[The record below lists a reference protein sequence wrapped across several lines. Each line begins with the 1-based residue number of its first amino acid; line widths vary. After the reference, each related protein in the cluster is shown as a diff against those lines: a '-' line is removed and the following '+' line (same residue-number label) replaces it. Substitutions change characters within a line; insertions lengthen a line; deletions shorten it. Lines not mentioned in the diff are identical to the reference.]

1 MYTAEEREQIIDIV
15 DKMSLLRQDFD
26 GAFTWIKEN
35 VSMPFDFDGEQQ
47 FISDLKQLVKINALK
62 FGKIKQTLDNYVRNT
77 NKKYK
82 YNLVPD
88 EILGD
93 GLAKLIEL
101 NTQGKLGRHA
111 QQIAYINHNLSLQ
124 RQKEQLEQANERLAK
139 RAEKAQK
146 LLDTE
151 LLKDSYIETLEMFSK
166 FNSAKQYT
174 MWDDLETPTK
184 VIEFMEKNGVKQGK
198 WLRPEGVD
206 AWFKERIIWF
216 KNKLKE
222 K

>member
-1 MYTAEEREQIIDIV
+1 MTTLRELH
-15 DKMSLLRQDFD
+15 KKL
-26 GAFTWIKEN
+26 
-35 VSMPFDFDGEQQ
+35 
-47 FISDLKQLVKINALK
+47 
-62 FGKIKQTLDNYVRNT
+62 KIKQTLDNYVRNT

-82 YNLVPD
+82 HNLVAD
-88 EILGD
+88 EILGE

-166 FNSAKQYT
+166 FNAVKPILFGE
-174 MWDDLETPTK
+174 LETPDK
-184 VIEFMEKNGVKQGK
+184 VIEFMEKNGVKHGK

>member
-1 MYTAEEREQIIDIV
+1 MTTLRELH
-15 DKMSLLRQDFD
+15 KKL
-26 GAFTWIKEN
+26 
-35 VSMPFDFDGEQQ
+35 
-47 FISDLKQLVKINALK
+47 
-62 FGKIKQTLDNYVRNT
+62 KIKQTLDNYVRNT

-82 YNLVPD
+82 HNLVAD
-88 EILGD
+88 EVLGE

-166 FNSAKQYT
+166 FNAVKPSLFGE
-174 MWDDLETPTK
+174 LETPDK

>member
-1 MYTAEEREQIIDIV
+1 MTTLRELH
-15 DKMSLLRQDFD
+15 KKL
-26 GAFTWIKEN
+26 
-35 VSMPFDFDGEQQ
+35 
-47 FISDLKQLVKINALK
+47 
-62 FGKIKQTLDNYVRNT
+62 KIKQTLDNYVRNT

-82 YNLVPD
+82 YNLVAD
-88 EILGD
+88 EILGE

-139 RAEKAQK
+139 RAEIAQK

-166 FNSAKQYT
+166 FNAVKPSLFSE
-174 MWDDLETPTK
+174 LETPDK

>member
-1 MYTAEEREQIIDIV
+1 MTTLRELH
-15 DKMSLLRQDFD
+15 KKL
-26 GAFTWIKEN
+26 
-35 VSMPFDFDGEQQ
+35 
-47 FISDLKQLVKINALK
+47 
-62 FGKIKQTLDNYVRNT
+62 KIKQTLDNYVRNT

-82 YNLVPD
+82 HNLVAD
-88 EILGD
+88 EILGE

-166 FNSAKQYT
+166 FNAVKPSLFGE
-174 MWDDLETPTK
+174 LETPDK
-184 VIEFMEKNGVKQGK
+184 VIKFMEKNGVKQGK

>member
-1 MYTAEEREQIIDIV
+1 MTTLRELH
-15 DKMSLLRQDFD
+15 KKL
-26 GAFTWIKEN
+26 
-35 VSMPFDFDGEQQ
+35 
-47 FISDLKQLVKINALK
+47 
-62 FGKIKQTLDNYVRNT
+62 KIKQTLDNYVRNT

-82 YNLVPD
+82 HNLVAD
-88 EILGD
+88 EILGE

-124 RQKEQLEQANERLAK
+124 RQKGQLEQANERLAK

-166 FNSAKQYT
+166 FNAVKPSLFGE
-174 MWDDLETPTK
+174 LETPDK

>member
-1 MYTAEEREQIIDIV
+1 MTTLRELH
-15 DKMSLLRQDFD
+15 KKL
-26 GAFTWIKEN
+26 
-35 VSMPFDFDGEQQ
+35 
-47 FISDLKQLVKINALK
+47 
-62 FGKIKQTLDNYVRNT
+62 KIKQTLDNYVRNT

-82 YNLVPD
+82 YNLVAD
-88 EILGD
+88 EILGE

-166 FNSAKQYT
+166 FNAVQPSLFSE
-174 MWDDLETPTK
+174 LETPDK

>member
-1 MYTAEEREQIIDIV
+1 MTTLRELH
-15 DKMSLLRQDFD
+15 KKL
-26 GAFTWIKEN
+26 
-35 VSMPFDFDGEQQ
+35 
-47 FISDLKQLVKINALK
+47 
-62 FGKIKQTLDNYVRNT
+62 KIKQTLDNYVRNT

-82 YNLVPD
+82 HNLVPD
-88 EILGD
+88 EILDEGM
-93 GLAKLIEL
+93 AKLIEL

-166 FNSAKQYT
+166 FNAVKPSLFGE
-174 MWDDLETPTK
+174 LETPDK

>member
-1 MYTAEEREQIIDIV
+1 MTTLRELH
-15 DKMSLLRQDFD
+15 KKL
-26 GAFTWIKEN
+26 
-35 VSMPFDFDGEQQ
+35 
-47 FISDLKQLVKINALK
+47 
-62 FGKIKQTLDNYVRNT
+62 KIKQTLDNYVRNT

-82 YNLVPD
+82 HNLVAD
-88 EILGD
+88 EILGE

-166 FNSAKQYT
+166 FNAVKPSLFSE
-174 MWDDLETPTK
+174 LETPDK

>member
-1 MYTAEEREQIIDIV
+1 MTTLRELH
-15 DKMSLLRQDFD
+15 KKL
-26 GAFTWIKEN
+26 
-35 VSMPFDFDGEQQ
+35 
-47 FISDLKQLVKINALK
+47 
-62 FGKIKQTLDNYVRNT
+62 KIKQTLDNYVRNT

-82 YNLVPD
+82 YNLSPD
-88 EILGD
+88 EILGT
-93 GLAKLIEL
+93 GTAKLIEL
-101 NTQGKLGRHA
+101 NTQGKLGRHS

-166 FNSAKQYT
+166 FNSVKPT
-174 MWDDLETPTK
+174 LFGELETPVK

-222 K
+222 N

>member
-1 MYTAEEREQIIDIV
+1 MTTLRELH
-15 DKMSLLRQDFD
+15 KKL
-26 GAFTWIKEN
+26 
-35 VSMPFDFDGEQQ
+35 
-47 FISDLKQLVKINALK
+47 
-62 FGKIKQTLDNYVRNT
+62 KIKQTLDNYVRNT

-88 EILGD
+88 EILGE
-93 GLAKLIEL
+93 GMAKLIEL

-111 QQIAYINHNLSLQ
+111 QQIAYINHNLSL
-124 RQKEQLEQANERLAK
+124 RRPKEQLEQANERLAK

-166 FNSAKQYT
+166 FNAVKSTLFSEPEA
-174 MWDDLETPTK
+174 PIK
-184 VIEFMEKNGVKQGK
+184 VLEFMEKNGVKQGK

-222 K
+222 Q

>member
-1 MYTAEEREQIIDIV
+1 MTTLRELH
-15 DKMSLLRQDFD
+15 KKL
-26 GAFTWIKEN
+26 
-35 VSMPFDFDGEQQ
+35 
-47 FISDLKQLVKINALK
+47 
-62 FGKIKQTLDNYVRNT
+62 KIKQTLDNYVRNT

-82 YNLVPD
+82 YNLVAD
-88 EILGD
+88 EILGE

-166 FNSAKQYT
+166 FNAVKPSLFSE
-174 MWDDLETPTK
+174 LETPDK

>member
-1 MYTAEEREQIIDIV
+1 MTTLRELH
-15 DKMSLLRQDFD
+15 KKL
-26 GAFTWIKEN
+26 
-35 VSMPFDFDGEQQ
+35 
-47 FISDLKQLVKINALK
+47 
-62 FGKIKQTLDNYVRNT
+62 KIKQTLDNYVRNT

-82 YNLVPD
+82 HNFVAD
-88 EILGD
+88 EILGE
-93 GLAKLIEL
+93 GMAKLIEL

-111 QQIAYINHNLSLQ
+111 QQVAYINHNLSLQ
-124 RQKEQLEQANERLAK
+124 RQKGQLEQANERLAK

-146 LLDTE
+146 LLDTD

-166 FNSAKQYT
+166 FNAVKPSLFGE
-174 MWDDLETPTK
+174 LETPDK

-222 K
+222 N

>member
-1 MYTAEEREQIIDIV
+1 MTTLRELH
-15 DKMSLLRQDFD
+15 KKL
-26 GAFTWIKEN
+26 
-35 VSMPFDFDGEQQ
+35 
-47 FISDLKQLVKINALK
+47 
-62 FGKIKQTLDNYVRNT
+62 KIKQTLDNYVRNT

-82 YNLVPD
+82 YNLVAD
-88 EILGD
+88 EILGE

-166 FNSAKQYT
+166 FNAVKPSLFGE
-174 MWDDLETPTK
+174 LETPDK

-206 AWFKERIIWF
+206 AWFKERIVWF

>member
-1 MYTAEEREQIIDIV
+1 MTTLRELH
-15 DKMSLLRQDFD
+15 KKL
-26 GAFTWIKEN
+26 
-35 VSMPFDFDGEQQ
+35 
-47 FISDLKQLVKINALK
+47 
-62 FGKIKQTLDNYVRNT
+62 KIKQTLDNYVRNT

-82 YNLVPD
+82 HNLVAD
-88 EILGD
+88 EILGE
-93 GLAKLIEL
+93 GMAKLIEL

-166 FNSAKQYT
+166 FNAVKPSLFGE
-174 MWDDLETPTK
+174 LETPDK

-206 AWFKERIIWF
+206 AWLKERIIWF
-216 KNKLKE
+216 KNKLK
-222 K
+222 

>member
-1 MYTAEEREQIIDIV
+1 MTTLRELH
-15 DKMSLLRQDFD
+15 KKL
-26 GAFTWIKEN
+26 
-35 VSMPFDFDGEQQ
+35 
-47 FISDLKQLVKINALK
+47 
-62 FGKIKQTLDNYVRNT
+62 KIKQTLDNYVRNT

-82 YNLVPD
+82 HNLVAD
-88 EILGD
+88 EIIGE
-93 GLAKLIEL
+93 GMAKLIEL

-166 FNSAKQYT
+166 FNAVKPSLFGE
-174 MWDDLETPTK
+174 LETPDK
-184 VIEFMEKNGVKQGK
+184 VIKFMEKNGVKQGK

-216 KNKLKE
+216 KNKLK
-222 K
+222 

>member
-1 MYTAEEREQIIDIV
+1 MTTLRELH
-15 DKMSLLRQDFD
+15 KKL
-26 GAFTWIKEN
+26 
-35 VSMPFDFDGEQQ
+35 
-47 FISDLKQLVKINALK
+47 
-62 FGKIKQTLDNYVRNT
+62 KIKQTLDNYVRNT

-82 YNLVPD
+82 YNFVPD
-88 EILGD
+88 EILGE
-93 GLAKLIEL
+93 GMAKLIEL

-124 RQKEQLEQANERLAK
+124 RQKEQLEQANKRLAK

-166 FNSAKQYT
+166 FNAVKSSLFSEPEA
-174 MWDDLETPTK
+174 PVK
-184 VIEFMEKNGVKQGK
+184 VLEFMEKNGVKQAK
-198 WLRPEGVD
+198 WLRPEGID

>member
-1 MYTAEEREQIIDIV
+1 MTTLRELH
-15 DKMSLLRQDFD
+15 KKL
-26 GAFTWIKEN
+26 
-35 VSMPFDFDGEQQ
+35 
-47 FISDLKQLVKINALK
+47 
-62 FGKIKQTLDNYVRNT
+62 KIKQTLDNYVRNT

-82 YNLVPD
+82 HNLVAD
-88 EILGD
+88 EILGE
-93 GLAKLIEL
+93 GMAKLIEL

-124 RQKEQLEQANERLAK
+124 RQKEQLEQANVRLAK

-166 FNSAKQYT
+166 FNAVKPSLFSE
-174 MWDDLETPTK
+174 LETPDK

-222 K
+222 

>member
-1 MYTAEEREQIIDIV
+1 MTTLRELH
-15 DKMSLLRQDFD
+15 KKL
-26 GAFTWIKEN
+26 
-35 VSMPFDFDGEQQ
+35 
-47 FISDLKQLVKINALK
+47 
-62 FGKIKQTLDNYVRNT
+62 KIKQTLDNYVRNT

-82 YNLVPD
+82 HNLVAD
-88 EILGD
+88 EILGE

-111 QQIAYINHNLSLQ
+111 QQIAYINHNLSLH

-166 FNSAKQYT
+166 FNAVKPSLFGE
-174 MWDDLETPTK
+174 LETPDK

>member
-1 MYTAEEREQIIDIV
+1 MTTLRELH
-15 DKMSLLRQDFD
+15 KKL
-26 GAFTWIKEN
+26 
-35 VSMPFDFDGEQQ
+35 
-47 FISDLKQLVKINALK
+47 
-62 FGKIKQTLDNYVRNT
+62 KIKQTLDNYVRNT

-82 YNLVPD
+82 HNLVAD
-88 EILGD
+88 EILGE
-93 GLAKLIEL
+93 GMAKLIEL

-124 RQKEQLEQANERLAK
+124 RQKEQLEQANERLVK

-166 FNSAKQYT
+166 FNAVKPSLFGE
-174 MWDDLETPTK
+174 LESPDK

-206 AWFKERIIWF
+206 AWFKERIIRF

>member
-1 MYTAEEREQIIDIV
+1 MTTLRELH
-15 DKMSLLRQDFD
+15 KKL
-26 GAFTWIKEN
+26 
-35 VSMPFDFDGEQQ
+35 
-47 FISDLKQLVKINALK
+47 
-62 FGKIKQTLDNYVRNT
+62 KIKQTLDNYVRNT

-82 YNLVPD
+82 HNLVAD
-88 EILGD
+88 EILGE

-166 FNSAKQYT
+166 FNAVKPSLFSE
-174 MWDDLETPTK
+174 LETPDK

-222 K
+222 Q

>member
-1 MYTAEEREQIIDIV
+1 LTTLRELH
-15 DKMSLLRQDFD
+15 KKL
-26 GAFTWIKEN
+26 
-35 VSMPFDFDGEQQ
+35 
-47 FISDLKQLVKINALK
+47 
-62 FGKIKQTLDNYVRNT
+62 KIKQTLDNYVRNT

-82 YNLVPD
+82 HNLVAD
-88 EILGD
+88 EILGE

-166 FNSAKQYT
+166 FNAVKPSLFGE
-174 MWDDLETPTK
+174 LETPDK
-184 VIEFMEKNGVKQGK
+184 VIDFMEKNGVKQGK

-222 K
+222 Q

>member
-1 MYTAEEREQIIDIV
+1 MTTLRELH
-15 DKMSLLRQDFD
+15 KKL
-26 GAFTWIKEN
+26 
-35 VSMPFDFDGEQQ
+35 
-47 FISDLKQLVKINALK
+47 
-62 FGKIKQTLDNYVRNT
+62 KIKQTLDNYVRNT

-82 YNLVPD
+82 YNLVAD
-88 EILGD
+88 EILGE

-124 RQKEQLEQANERLAK
+124 HQKEQLEQANERLAK

-166 FNSAKQYT
+166 FNAVKPSLFGE
-174 MWDDLETPTK
+174 LETPDK

-216 KNKLKE
+216 KNKLK
-222 K
+222 

>member
-1 MYTAEEREQIIDIV
+1 MTTLRELH
-15 DKMSLLRQDFD
+15 KKL
-26 GAFTWIKEN
+26 
-35 VSMPFDFDGEQQ
+35 
-47 FISDLKQLVKINALK
+47 
-62 FGKIKQTLDNYVRNT
+62 KIKQTLDNYVRNT

-82 YNLVPD
+82 HNLVAD
-88 EILGD
+88 EILGE

-166 FNSAKQYT
+166 FNAVKPSLFGE
-174 MWDDLETPTK
+174 LETPDK

-222 K
+222 N

>member
-1 MYTAEEREQIIDIV
+1 MTTLRELH
-15 DKMSLLRQDFD
+15 KKL
-26 GAFTWIKEN
+26 
-35 VSMPFDFDGEQQ
+35 
-47 FISDLKQLVKINALK
+47 
-62 FGKIKQTLDNYVRNT
+62 KIKQTLDNYVRNT

-82 YNLVPD
+82 YNFVAD
-88 EILGD
+88 EILGE
-93 GLAKLIEL
+93 GMAKLIEL

-111 QQIAYINHNLSLQ
+111 QQISYINHNLSLQ
-124 RQKEQLEQANERLAK
+124 QQKEQLEQANERLAK

-166 FNSAKQYT
+166 FNAVKPSLFGE
-174 MWDDLETPTK
+174 LETPDK

>member
-1 MYTAEEREQIIDIV
+1 MTTLRELH
-15 DKMSLLRQDFD
+15 KKL
-26 GAFTWIKEN
+26 
-35 VSMPFDFDGEQQ
+35 
-47 FISDLKQLVKINALK
+47 
-62 FGKIKQTLDNYVRNT
+62 KIKQTLDNYVRNT

-82 YNLVPD
+82 HNLVAD
-88 EILGD
+88 EILGE

-166 FNSAKQYT
+166 FNAVKPSLFGE
-174 MWDDLETPTK
+174 LETPDK

-216 KNKLKE
+216 KNKLK
-222 K
+222 

>member
-1 MYTAEEREQIIDIV
+1 MTTLRELH
-15 DKMSLLRQDFD
+15 KKL
-26 GAFTWIKEN
+26 
-35 VSMPFDFDGEQQ
+35 
-47 FISDLKQLVKINALK
+47 
-62 FGKIKQTLDNYVRNT
+62 KIKQTLDNYVRNT

-82 YNLVPD
+82 HNLVAD

-151 LLKDSYIETLEMFSK
+151 LLKDSYIATLEMFSK
-166 FNSAKQYT
+166 FNAVKPSLFGE
-174 MWDDLETPTK
+174 LETPDK

-222 K
+222 Q

>member
-1 MYTAEEREQIIDIV
+1 LTTLRELH
-15 DKMSLLRQDFD
+15 KKL
-26 GAFTWIKEN
+26 
-35 VSMPFDFDGEQQ
+35 
-47 FISDLKQLVKINALK
+47 
-62 FGKIKQTLDNYVRNT
+62 KIKQTLDNYVRNT

-82 YNLVPD
+82 HNLVAD
-88 EILGD
+88 EILGE

-166 FNSAKQYT
+166 FNAVKPSLFSE
-174 MWDDLETPTK
+174 LETPDK

-198 WLRPEGVD
+198 WLRPQGVD

>member
-1 MYTAEEREQIIDIV
+1 MTTLRELH
-15 DKMSLLRQDFD
+15 KKL
-26 GAFTWIKEN
+26 
-35 VSMPFDFDGEQQ
+35 
-47 FISDLKQLVKINALK
+47 
-62 FGKIKQTLDNYVRNT
+62 KIKQTLDNYVRNT

-166 FNSAKQYT
+166 FNAVKSTLFSEPEA
-174 MWDDLETPTK
+174 PIK
-184 VIEFMEKNGVKQGK
+184 VLEFMEKNGVKQGK

>member
-1 MYTAEEREQIIDIV
+1 MTTLRELH
-15 DKMSLLRQDFD
+15 KKL
-26 GAFTWIKEN
+26 
-35 VSMPFDFDGEQQ
+35 
-47 FISDLKQLVKINALK
+47 
-62 FGKIKQTLDNYVRNT
+62 KIKQTLDNYVRNT

-82 YNLVPD
+82 HNLVAD
-88 EILGD
+88 EILGE

-166 FNSAKQYT
+166 FNAVKPSLFGE
-174 MWDDLETPTK
+174 LETPDK
-184 VIEFMEKNGVKQGK
+184 VIKFMEKNGVKQGK

-222 K
+222 N

>member
-1 MYTAEEREQIIDIV
+1 M
-15 DKMSLLRQDFD
+15 
-26 GAFTWIKEN
+26 
-35 VSMPFDFDGEQQ
+35 
-47 FISDLKQLVKINALK
+47 
-62 FGKIKQTLDNYVRNT
+62 
-77 NKKYK
+77 
-82 YNLVPD
+82 
-88 EILGD
+88 
-93 GLAKLIEL
+93 AKLIEL

-139 RAEKAQK
+139 RAGKAQK

-166 FNSAKQYT
+166 FNAVKSSLFSEPEA
-174 MWDDLETPTK
+174 PIK
-184 VIEFMEKNGVKQGK
+184 VLEFMEKNGVKQGK
-198 WLRPEGVD
+198 WLRPEGID

-222 K
+222 N

>member
-1 MYTAEEREQIIDIV
+1 MTILRELH
-15 DKMSLLRQDFD
+15 KKL
-26 GAFTWIKEN
+26 
-35 VSMPFDFDGEQQ
+35 
-47 FISDLKQLVKINALK
+47 
-62 FGKIKQTLDNYVRNT
+62 KIKQTLDNYVRNT

-88 EILGD
+88 EILGE
-93 GLAKLIEL
+93 GMAKLIEL

-111 QQIAYINHNLSLQ
+111 QQITYINHNLSLQ

-166 FNSAKQYT
+166 FNAVKPSLFSE
-174 MWDDLETPTK
+174 LETPDK

-198 WLRPEGVD
+198 WLRPQGVD

-222 K
+222 

>member
-1 MYTAEEREQIIDIV
+1 MTTLRELH
-15 DKMSLLRQDFD
+15 KKL
-26 GAFTWIKEN
+26 
-35 VSMPFDFDGEQQ
+35 
-47 FISDLKQLVKINALK
+47 
-62 FGKIKQTLDNYVRNT
+62 KIKQTLDNYVRNT

-82 YNLVPD
+82 YNLSPD
-88 EILGD
+88 EILGT
-93 GLAKLIEL
+93 GTAKLIEL
-101 NTQGKLGRHA
+101 NTQGKLGRHS
-111 QQIAYINHNLSLQ
+111 QQIAYINHNLGLQ
-124 RQKEQLEQANERLAK
+124 RQKEQLEQANERLSK

-166 FNSAKQYT
+166 FNSKNADLDFTSNEEYQKQHS
-174 MWDDLETPTK
+174 K
-184 VIEFMEKNGVKQGK
+184 VFEFMEKNGAKQAK

-222 K
+222 N